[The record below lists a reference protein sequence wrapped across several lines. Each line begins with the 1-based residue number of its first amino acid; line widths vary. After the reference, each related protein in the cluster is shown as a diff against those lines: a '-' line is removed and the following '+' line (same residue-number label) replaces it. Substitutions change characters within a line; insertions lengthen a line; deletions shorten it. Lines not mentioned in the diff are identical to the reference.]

1 MATTIIPS
9 APLSGPLD
17 FAEKSILI
25 TGAATGLGLATAC
38 AFRSAGA
45 YITIATNV
53 ATPPEVLDSFHTSS
67 AHVQEVLCDV
77 SNWDSLHSAFK
88 KALAFSPTGTL
99 DVVAMFAAVDK
110 QGHLVDQIAAVGAE
124 DEPQPPNTA
133 ELDVN
138 LKGTLYTTSLA
149 LHYFRH
155 HSARPSTATDFR
167 DKSLIFVSSLAGYID
182 DTHNSIYTASKF
194 GTRGLWRSIRTK
206 ASADMGVRCNLIA
219 PWAIKTPMTAP
230 ILGMLE
236 QFGIKEGQGITF
248 ASEETVVQAVV
259 KCVGDTSI
267 SGRAFAIMPE
277 GSFDIGDDVVGGYGG
292 RVLQQ
297 LMAMRS
303 DAGDFLTG

>member
-1 MATTIIPS
+1 MATAVIPS

-25 TGAATGLGLATAC
+25 TGAATGLGLATA
-38 AFRSAGA
+38 SALSSTGA

-53 ATPPEVLDSFHTSS
+53 ATASEVLDSFHSS
-67 AHVQEVLCDV
+67 GAHVQEVLCDV

-88 KALAFSPTGTL
+88 KALTFSPTGTL

-110 QGHLVDQIAAVGAE
+110 QGHLVDQIAAVGVE
-124 DEPQPPNTA
+124 DEPQPPSTA
-133 ELDVN
+133 ELDIN

-155 HSARPSTATDFR
+155 HSAQPATAESSR

-182 DTHNSIYTASKF
+182 DTHNSVYTTSKF
-194 GTRGLWRSIRTK
+194 GTRGLWRSIRAK
-206 ASADMGVRCNLIA
+206 AGADMGVRCNLIA

-230 ILGMLE
+230 ILAMLD

-248 ASEETVVQAVV
+248 ASEETVAQAVV

-267 SGRAFAIMPE
+267 SGKL
-277 GSFDIGDDVVGGYGG
+277 GKVVE
-292 RVLQQ
+292 LW
-297 LMAMRS
+297 
-303 DAGDFLTG
+303 